1 MKVKVSIPTIMR
13 TLTDNQKVVEVSGA
27 DINQVI
33 NNMGSQYPGLK
44 ERLVEDG
51 NVHRY
56 INIFLNE
63 DDIRF
68 TGSMN
73 TQVKEGDHIT
83 ILPAVAGG

>member
-13 TLTDNQKVVEVSGA
+13 TLTDNQKTVEVSGA

-33 NNMGSQYPGLK
+33 NNMGSRYPGLK

-68 TGSMN
+68 TGAMN